1 VLSVCPKSLSKRA
14 MIKQL
19 ALRGRAD
26 SVVINNEVKNIVPH
40 QESPQEVLA
49 ADVISGAPGE

>member
-1 VLSVCPKSLSKRA
+1 

-19 ALRGRAD
+19 TLRGLAD
-26 SVVINNEVKNIVPH
+26 SRVINNEVKNIAPH